1 MDPTMP
7 NMFSLGLLSWA
18 GKLRFPTLFVIT
30 AILFVINLLL
40 IDPLPF
46 VDELLFGLATLLLAR
61 WKKDRHPMTPVFKPK
76 R

>member
-1 MDPTMP
+1 MP

-18 GKLRFPTLFVIT
+18 GKLRFPTLFAIT
-30 AILFVINLLL
+30 ALLFVINLLL
-40 IDPLPF
+40 LDPLPL

-61 WKKDRHPMTPVFKPK
+61 WKKDKQPDPPVIDAK

>member
-1 MDPTMP
+1 MP
-7 NMFSLGLLSWA
+7 NVFSLGLLSWA

-30 AILFVINLLL
+30 AVLFVINLLL

-46 VDELLFGLATLLLAR
+46 IDELLFGLATLLLAR
-61 WKKDRHPMTPVFKPK
+61 WKKDKQPATPVINAK